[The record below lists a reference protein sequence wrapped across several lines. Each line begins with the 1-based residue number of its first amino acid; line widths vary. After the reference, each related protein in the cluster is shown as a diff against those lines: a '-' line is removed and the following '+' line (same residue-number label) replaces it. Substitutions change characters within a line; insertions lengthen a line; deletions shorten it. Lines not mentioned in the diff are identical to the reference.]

1 MYSDSRYIDF
11 SGKSMYQESRTCI
24 VNIIKKSSVVPD
36 ICIFESSRYVSEISD
51 TYIFLIQS
59 FRTSRYMYEIPHT
72 YISDHFTIRI
82 RTLCY
87 FIPVYTS
94 ENPKNIYTAIV
105 STVSMVSGVKE
116 TKKTKWW
123 QQREHLEARFSTL
136 NPSPCCQAQRNLHS
150 ENLNL
155 LEKITL
161 TFFIRS
167 VILQCERQNSR
178 EDKIHWA
185 VGFSTWRSE
194 QFKLSVPR
202 CVQHT
207 KKWHSRVH
215 WNRVEGQ
222 THQDL
227 TSWKKLSLDYMTFSA
242 FGKKLLRKLVC
253 LRKLSIMR
261 RWWSVYTM
269 AVNVRDLKQRQRPQ
283 QRERHK
289 FAYLRAFFT
298 FVYFFAVVRKTATWN
313 NQIGGFM
320 KNVST
325 WG

>member
-178 EDKIHWA
+178 EDKIH
-185 VGFSTWRSE
+185 
-194 QFKLSVPR
+194 
-202 CVQHT
+202 
-207 KKWHSRVH
+207 
-215 WNRVEGQ
+215 
-222 THQDL
+222 
-227 TSWKKLSLDYMTFSA
+227 
-242 FGKKLLRKLVC
+242 
-253 LRKLSIMR
+253 
-261 RWWSVYTM
+261 
-269 AVNVRDLKQRQRPQ
+269 
-283 QRERHK
+283 
-289 FAYLRAFFT
+289 
-298 FVYFFAVVRKTATWN
+298 
-313 NQIGGFM
+313 
-320 KNVST
+320 
-325 WG
+325 